1 MDADERLKALEKA
14 YTDVVLNTEKEA
26 ATRIMVSEQKAQCFQ
41 EELQVVKEKGLM
53 TLMKLKEMMDSK
65 IIEAELTS
73 LSQQRKIE
81 ELESQLEEAEDIV
94 SDLRVELREVQAE
107 LEKVASKEKEKNQ
120 SLDVG
125 SDLRVEL
132 REVQAELEKVTS
144 NEKEEKQSLD
154 VDSTNPRE
162 LKKDN
167 TVVLPPES
175 QDDSVTTS
183 NMEVDSMN
191 QKTKGYHS
199 CHTKVNP
206 GNCFVASSD
215 LSLTG
220 KALELHQNGHTQIIH
235 AAEGNLSD
243 REIIQNET
251 FSEHSLKLENMTT
264 NNFLTDDSTVARGNA
279 PSEDSS
285 EMAQGLSTG
294 KGEQVMEMGYAESS
308 DNKPQSIEASGV
320 HYEIDEHEDLMGKM
334 DLSEE
339 DIENVCNQLFFIKD
353 LCNQLLKSES
363 SVTDVNN
370 RVPSQP
376 INDRV
381 FKYTY
386 KRKRKREL
394 LSVSDEKA
402 SIAKSS
408 QTKNMCETR

>member
-1 MDADERLKALEKA
+1 MDADERLIALEKA

-73 LSQQRKIE
+73 LSQQRRIE
-81 ELESQLEEAEDIV
+81 ELEAQLEEAEDIV

-107 LEKVASKEKEKNQ
+107 LEKVASK
-120 SLDVG
+120 D
-125 SDLRVEL
+125 
-132 REVQAELEKVTS
+132 
-144 NEKEEKQSLD
+144 KEEKQSLD

-162 LKKDN
+162 LTKDN

-191 QKTKGYHS
+191 QKTEGYYS

-220 KALELHQNGHTQIIH
+220 KALELYQNGHTQIIH

-243 REIIQNET
+243 REITQNET
-251 FSEHSLKLENMTT
+251 FSEHSLKLENMPT

-285 EMAQGLSTG
+285 EMAQVLFTG
-294 KGEQVMEMGYAESS
+294 KGEQGMEMGYAESS
-308 DNKPQSIEASGV
+308 DNKLQSIEAPGV
-320 HYEIDEHEDLMGKM
+320 HYAIDEHEELMGKM

-353 LCNQLLKSES
+353 LCSQLLKSAS
-363 SVTDVNN
+363 RVTDVNN
-370 RVPSQP
+370 RVPSLP
-376 INDRV
+376 LNDRV

-386 KRKRKREL
+386 QRKRKREL

-402 SIAKSS
+402 SITKSS
-408 QTKNMCETR
+408 QTKKNA

>member
-1 MDADERLKALEKA
+1 MDADERLIALEKA

-81 ELESQLEEAEDIV
+81 ELEAQLEEAEDIV

-107 LEKVASKEKEKNQ
+107 LEKVASKEKE
-120 SLDVG
+120 
-125 SDLRVEL
+125 
-132 REVQAELEKVTS
+132 
-144 NEKEEKQSLD
+144 EKQLLD
-154 VDSTNPRE
+154 VDSTDPRE
-162 LKKDN
+162 LTKDN

-191 QKTKGYHS
+191 QKTEGYHS

-206 GNCFVASSD
+206 GNCSVASSD

-220 KALELHQNGHTQIIH
+220 KALELYQNGHTQIIH

-251 FSEHSLKLENMTT
+251 FSEHSLKLENMPT

-279 PSEDSS
+279 PSEDPS
-285 EMAQGLSTG
+285 EMAQRLSTG
-294 KGEQVMEMGYAESS
+294 KGEQGIEMGYADSS
-308 DNKPQSIEASGV
+308 DKKPQSIEASGV
-320 HYEIDEHEDLMGKM
+320 HYAIDEHEELMGKM

-353 LCNQLLKSES
+353 LCSQLLKSES
-363 SVTDVNN
+363 RVTDVNN

-376 INDRV
+376 LNDRV

-386 KRKRKREL
+386 QRKRKREL

-408 QTKNMCETR
+408 QTKKKKCETR